1 MRVFL
6 KFILLIAAA
15 WILTAVLTYPS
26 WLLVQTLIDVPIH
39 RVRDRV
45 AMLLIVAGLL
55 IFLPRWNL
63 ATRDV
68 LGYSLPR
75 REFVGQLSIG
85 FAAGVVL
92 MMPLVLAL
100 FGLAIRVPDADLAP
114 IVLATLIGQGLL
126 TGLAVGFIEETC
138 FRGAM
143 YGAIRRESGVVLATV
158 LPTVLYAAAHFL
170 GGNLRIP
177 SEEVTFLSGPRL
189 VANMFASFQQPLQ
202 LLDSF
207 LALGALGVLL
217 SLIRSRTGAIAG
229 AIGLHAGA
237 VCVIVVLRSSSH
249 VNPDSHWAWLVG
261 SYDGVI
267 GWMGLAWICL
277 IAVAYWWTNRGRPR
291 LLA

>member
-6 KFILLIAAA
+6 RFILLIAGA
-15 WILTAVLTYPS
+15 WILTAMLTYPS
-26 WLLVQTLIDVPIH
+26 WWLVHTLVDIPIH

-45 AMLLIVAGLL
+45 AMLLIAAGLV
-55 IFLPRWNL
+55 IFLRRWGL

-85 FAAGVVL
+85 FAAGFVL
-92 MMPLVLAL
+92 MVPLVLAL
-100 FGLAIRVPDADLAP
+100 FGLGIRMSETDFRP
-114 IVLATLIGQGLL
+114 IVLATLVGQGVV

-143 YGAIRRESGVVLATV
+143 YGAIRRESGAVLAIV

-170 GGNLRIP
+170 GGSLRIP
-177 SEEVTFLSGPRL
+177 SDEVTFLSGPR
-189 VANMFASFQQPLQ
+189 VAADMFASFQQPLG

-207 LALGALGVLL
+207 LALSALGVLL
-217 SLIRSRTGAIAG
+217 SVIRLRTGAIAG

-249 VNPDSHWAWLVG
+249 VNADSHWAWLVG

-277 IAVAYWWTNRGRPR
+277 VTALTFLFLHPPQRN
-291 LLA
+291 